1 MSCSATR
8 PQVRTSSP
16 GMNPNA
22 LLRRADWRFL
32 AGMPEPRRA
41 YCPGAGQ
48 LREAVRTVATRLV
61 DEPGRG
67 ECDLVVLRAPG
78 RRRLERGGAVL
89 APGGA
94 LYVEH
99 WRPVLRG
106 AATVRKRLEAA
117 GLEQVACYW
126 PWPRPGRQTPVVWL
140 PIDTPEAILWFLET
154 RPRPARWPA
163 RIAVAAQRRLWRSL
177 WRLGLLAPI
186 CAVARK
192 PPLPGAEDSRD
203 SLPATLAAQHEA
215 WGLDDSGESPA
226 CLLITA
232 GRSPENK
239 LVALTFNSGGSE
251 PRIAVKLPRV
261 PKAEAG
267 LEHEAAVLHAAHAER
282 ERSGIP
288 RLIARATIA
297 GRIAVAES
305 VVTGRPLLDLL
316 ARDSHRTLCLKVT
329 DFLADLATDAPR
341 RRSTAWRESIAEVAL
356 QALSPAEQ
364 QRARAILAQLGPLP
378 EVFEQRDCSPWNV
391 LVQRDGTLALLDW
404 ESAEERGLPGLD
416 LVYFLGYAGFL
427 VDGTMH
433 TGGEIASYRRMLTPT
448 TLSGGAYAEC
458 TAMYTERVGLDQST
472 LPPLRLLCWLVHAR
486 SAQLR
491 AQTETMG
498 APQDGSLF
506 LELARHELARHE
518 A

>member
-1 MSCSATR
+1 MSNTGAPSPAAPQPCASDWR
-8 PQVRTSSP
+8 PQASSRSPATGHGRDPAARRPSCGCRSIRQRRSSGFSKPAHDRRGGPRASPWPLSGGFGARFGGSGCLLQSARLRESLRSRERPATSPDP
-16 GMNPNA
+16 GN
-22 LLRRADWRFL
+22 
-32 AGMPEPRRA
+32 PEPRI
-41 YCPGAGQ
+41 P
-48 LREAVRTVATRLV
+48 
-61 DEPGRG
+61 
-67 ECDLVVLRAPG
+67 
-78 RRRLERGGAVL
+78 
-89 APGGA
+89 
-94 LYVEH
+94 
-99 WRPVLRG
+99 
-106 AATVRKRLEAA
+106 
-117 GLEQVACYW
+117 
-126 PWPRPGRQTPVVWL
+126 
-140 PIDTPEAILWFLET
+140 
-154 RPRPARWPA
+154 
-163 RIAVAAQRRLWRSL
+163 
-177 WRLGLLAPI
+177 
-186 CAVARK
+186 
-192 PPLPGAEDSRD
+192 RD
-203 SLPATLAAQHEA
+203 SLPATLAAQHGA

-282 ERSGIP
+282 ARSGIP

-297 GRIAVAES
+297 GRIALAES

-416 LVYFLGYAGFL
+416 LVYFLSYAGFL

-448 TLSGGAYAEC
+448 TLTGGAYAEC
-458 TAMYTERVGLDQST
+458 TAMYAERVGFDQST

>member
-1 MSCSATR
+1 
-8 PQVRTSSP
+8 
-16 GMNPNA
+16 MNPNT

-32 AGMPEPRRA
+32 AGLPEPHRA
-41 YCPGAGQ
+41 YCPRAGQ
-48 LREAVRTVATRLV
+48 LREAVRTVAARLV

-78 RRRLERGGAVL
+78 RRRLERGCAAL

-94 LYVEH
+94 LYIEH
-99 WRPVLRG
+99 WRPVPRG
-106 AATVRKRLEAA
+106 AATVRKRLEVA

-126 PWPRPGRQTPVVWL
+126 PWPRPGRETPVMWL

-154 RPRPARWPA
+154 RPRPTRWLA

-192 PPLPGAEDSRD
+192 PPLPREAGDVAGSREPGAEDSRD
-203 SLPATLAAQHEA
+203 SLPATLAAQQGA

-239 LVALTFNSGGSE
+239 LVALTFNSGGRE

-267 LEHEAAVLHAAHAER
+267 LEHEATVLHAVHAER
-282 ERSGIP
+282 AQSGIP

-297 GRIAVAES
+297 GRIALAQS

-316 ARDSHRTLCLKVT
+316 GRDSHRTLCLKVT

-364 QRARAILAQLGPLP
+364 QRARAILARLGPLP

-416 LVYFLGYAGFL
+416 LLYFLSYAGFF

-433 TGGEIASYRRMLTPT
+433 TGGEVASYRRMLTPT
-448 TLSGGAYAEC
+448 TPTGGAYAEC
-458 TAMYTERVGLDQST
+458 TAMYAERVGLEAST
-472 LPPLRLLCWLVHAR
+472 LKPLRLLCWLVHAR

-506 LELARHELARHE
+506 LELARHELARQE